1 MSAATSSR
9 QYPGSSPREIKEPD
23 NGRAA
28 RSAASRQRQLAKGA
42 ALHWSRAL
50 NGISRAAP
58 LASRYQQARLT
69 EAAAAKSVNL
79 EVGTLRAIL
88 RHFRVWADLQPD
100 VRMLSTTE
108 AVGRVISVEE
118 ERGLL
123 TACGATC
130 RAKAQR
136 LFPHAGHLWS
146 RVIGRPHERAGRS
159 WLIHD
164 SPPLG
169 RVAEP
174 ARDRAGTA
182 TGVDTRLIKPP
193 DRRATPDHMQS
204 S

>member
-1 MSAATSSR
+1 
-9 QYPGSSPREIKEPD
+9 
-23 NGRAA
+23 
-28 RSAASRQRQLAKGA
+28 
-42 ALHWSRAL
+42 
-50 NGISRAAP
+50 
-58 LASRYQQARLT
+58 
-69 EAAAAKSVNL
+69 
-79 EVGTLRAIL
+79 
-88 RHFRVWADLQPD
+88 
-100 VRMLSTTE
+100 MLSTTE

-174 ARDRAGTA
+174 ARDRAGPA